1 MTELLLFSAT
11 GLMLSLFLGL
21 LRVLHGPGAGD
32 RMLAIQLIGTA
43 GVGILLLLNV
53 LLNQPALLDVAL
65 LLALLAAV
73 TAAAFTGQQ
82 ETHHD

>member
-1 MTELLLFSAT
+1 MAELLLLSAL
-11 GLMLSLFLGL
+11 GVMFSLFLGL

-32 RMLAIQLIGTA
+32 RMLATQLIGTA
-43 GVGILLLLNV
+43 GVGILLLLSV
-53 LLNQPALLDVAL
+53 LLDQPALLDVAL

-82 ETHHD
+82 KTHHE

>member
-1 MTELLLFSAT
+1 MTELFILSSL

-21 LRVLHGPGAGD
+21 LRVLLGPGAGD

-53 LLNQPALLDVAL
+53 LLNQPALIDVAL

-73 TAAAFTGQQ
+73 AAAAFTGQQ
-82 ETHHD
+82 KTRHD

>member
-1 MTELLLFSAT
+1 MTELFILSAL

-82 ETHHD
+82 KTHHD